1 MAPRPGHS
9 NFQTYEARSFVL
21 KNLAESASV
30 SRHDSGRRLFFGTT
44 TMDSSARHQRLTD
57 IYLEA
62 CDLQGEERISYLDQ
76 ACGDDLS
83 LREEVEAMLATHSES
98 DTGLDGLLADEP
110 TILRD
115 LLTDLNK
122 AKLPSHI
129 GGYRVVKELGRGGF
143 GTVYLAIRDSG
154 GLEERVALKVLH
166 EGHNSPEMLH
176 RFQRENRILVALSHP
191 NIARRIDGGTTEDG
205 RPFFVMEYIDGE
217 PLDQWCDGNRLG
229 LVDRLRVTQTILDAV
244 QEVHN
249 HGIVHRD
256 LKPGNILIDRNGRP
270 VVIDFGVAKDLD
282 PESYGGPIHPTVA
295 SAPHTPAYAAPE
307 QFLGKPTNAGSDL
320 YAVGV
325 ILYELLAGQRPYDL
339 TGLSPA
345 QKQKVIC
352 EKPPPLPS
360 KSIHQG
366 HSSEMGTS
374 GGTGGVTR
382 TSDPTTGP
390 SHRGGNPTTGTD
402 ARLSRQLRGDLDD
415 IVLKA
420 LEKRPVDRYRT
431 AEAFRE
437 DIENYLSDR
446 PVMAKPPNP
455 ITTAVKF
462 VRRNRYKVSTAVLSM
477 GVFLSWGLFAWQTM
491 ATTNLQQT
499 ITIQELESE
508 RESILIDTLT
518 DLSSFMSGKADQ
530 KLRTIVGTTD
540 ARAYIAEYLKQRL
553 DRMGTLS
560 QGGEA
565 ISAVQLELANA
576 WATYADVLG
585 GFSANLGRS
594 EEALAAMD
602 QAILLRKNLK
612 PSEQPADHTLALA
625 ELTQRWIQI
634 KHDASLVQGS
644 LPPQAE
650 ATLSDRLDQVEALL
664 GLVSNDPNQRKLEV
678 RRLDALADLATRR
691 GRIAYSAKEKRLDQ
705 AFELWTQADKLY
717 QRASQTAI
725 ELNQRYNERNRGL
738 LQFTWANGLRKAN
751 QLEEAFDKSEA
762 YLSLCRVLL
771 QQQNTP
777 TAQRDLA
784 KGLILGYLTR
794 RTLSKSTK
802 QPDKI
807 IELQR
812 QSKMLLEEANAL
824 AEALHAGDPEDA
836 RSLEL
841 WAETHYNMALL
852 QFDGQDYE
860 LASESAGA
868 LVAHVRREHAR
879 GVENE
884 RSIAILK
891 AAVELQRICAER
903 K

>member
-1 MAPRPGHS
+1 
-9 NFQTYEARSFVL
+9 
-21 KNLAESASV
+21 
-30 SRHDSGRRLFFGTT
+30 
-44 TMDSSARHQRLTD
+44 MDSSARHQRLTD

-62 CDLQGEERISYLDQ
+62 CDLRGEERMAYLDQ

-83 LREEVEAMLATHSES
+83 LREEVEAMLATHSNS
-98 DTGLDGLLADEP
+98 GDDLDGLLDGEP
-110 TILRD
+110 TLLRD
-115 LLTDLNK
+115 LLTDMNK

-154 GLEERVALKVLH
+154 GLQERVALKVLH

-217 PLDQWCDGNRLG
+217 PLDQWCDSNRLG
-229 LVDRLRVTQTILDAV
+229 LVDRLRITQTILDAV

-282 PESYGGPIHPTVA
+282 PEAYGGPIHPTVA

-325 ILYELLAGQRPYDL
+325 ILYELLTGQRPYDL
-339 TGLSPA
+339 SGLSPA
-345 QKQKVIC
+345 QKQKLIC

-360 KSIHQG
+360 NSIHQG
-366 HSSEMGTS
+366 HSSEMGTT
-374 GGTGGVTR
+374 GGTGGNTK
-382 TSDPTTGP
+382 TSAQSTGT
-390 SHRGGNPTTGTD
+390 SIRGGSATTGTD
-402 ARLSRQLRGDLDD
+402 ARLSRQLRGDLDG

-431 AEAFRE
+431 AEAFKE
-437 DIENYLSDR
+437 DIENYLCDR

-491 ATTNLQQT
+491 ATTNLRQT
-499 ITIQELESE
+499 VTIQELESE
-508 RESILIDTLT
+508 RETILIDTLT
-518 DLSSFMSGKADQ
+518 DLSAFMSGKADR

-553 DRMGTLS
+553 DRMGSLS
-560 QGGEA
+560 KGGEA
-565 ISAVQLELANA
+565 IPAVQLELANA
-576 WATYADVLG
+576 WSTYADVLG
-585 GFSANLGRS
+585 GFSANLGRT
-594 EEALAAMD
+594 EEALSALE
-602 QAILLRKNLK
+602 QAILLRKTLK
-612 PSEQPADHTLALA
+612 PSAQPQDHTLALA
-625 ELTQRWIQI
+625 ELNQRWTQI
-634 KHDASLVQGS
+634 KHDASLVQGR
-644 LPPQAE
+644 LPSEAE
-650 ATLSDRLDQVEALL
+650 AILSQRLDRVETLLEQVANNPDQ
-664 GLVSNDPNQRKLEV
+664 GNLEV

-691 GRIAYSAKEKRLDQ
+691 GRIAYSAKEQRLDD
-705 AFELWTQADKLY
+705 AFTFWNEADKLY
-717 QRASQTAI
+717 QRSSQTASD
-725 ELNQRYNERNRGL
+725 LNQRYNERNRGL
-738 LQFTWANGLRKAN
+738 LQFTWASGLRKAN
-751 QLEEAFDKSEA
+751 RLEEALTQSDA
-762 YLSLCRVLL
+762 YISLCRVLL

-777 TAQRDLA
+777 TNQRDLT

-794 RTLSKSTK
+794 RSLSKAAD
-802 QPDKI
+802 QPSEI
-807 IELQR
+807 TTLQGES
-812 QSKMLLEEANAL
+812 QLLLEEATEL
-824 AEALHAGDPEDA
+824 SERLHFGDLEDV

-841 WAETHYNMALL
+841 WAEAHYNLALL
-852 QFDGQDYE
+852 QFDRKDYP
-860 LASESAGA
+860 SAGEITA
-868 LVAHVRREHAR
+868 DLVAHVQTEHAR
-879 GVENE
+879 GVQNQ
-884 RSIAILK
+884 RSVAILK
-891 AAVELQRICAER
+891 AARDLQRICADRE
-903 K
+903 

>member
-1 MAPRPGHS
+1 
-9 NFQTYEARSFVL
+9 
-21 KNLAESASV
+21 
-30 SRHDSGRRLFFGTT
+30 
-44 TMDSSARHQRLTD
+44 MDSSARHQRLTD

-62 CDLQGEERISYLDQ
+62 CDLQGEERMAYLDQ

-83 LREEVEAMLATHSES
+83 LREEVEAMLATHSNS
-98 DTGLDGLLADEP
+98 GDDLDGLLDGEP
-110 TILRD
+110 TLLRD
-115 LLTDLNK
+115 LLTDMNK

-154 GLEERVALKVLH
+154 GLQERVALKVLH

-217 PLDQWCDGNRLG
+217 PLDQWCDSNRLG

-282 PESYGGPIHPTVA
+282 PEAYGGPIHPTVA

-325 ILYELLAGQRPYDL
+325 ILYELLTGQRPYDL
-339 TGLSPA
+339 SGLSPA
-345 QKQKVIC
+345 QKQKLIC
-352 EKPPPLPS
+352 EKPPPSPS
-360 KSIHQG
+360 NSIHQG
-366 HSSEMGTS
+366 HSNEMGTT
-374 GGTGGVTR
+374 GGTGGNTK
-382 TSDPTTGP
+382 TSAQSTGP
-390 SHRGGNPTTGTD
+390 SSQGGSTTTGTD
-402 ARLSRQLRGDLDD
+402 ARLSRQLRGDLDG

-431 AEAFRE
+431 AEAFKE
-437 DIENYLSDR
+437 DIENYLCDR

-462 VRRNRYKVSTAVLSM
+462 VRRNRYKVSTAVLSI

-491 ATTNLQQT
+491 ATTNLRQT
-499 ITIQELESE
+499 VTIQELESE
-508 RESILIDTLT
+508 RESMLIDTLT
-518 DLSSFMSGKADQ
+518 DLSSFMSGKADR

-560 QGGEA
+560 RGGEA
-565 ISAVQLELANA
+565 IPEVQLELANA
-576 WATYADVLG
+576 WSTYADVLG
-585 GFSANLGRS
+585 GFSANLGRT
-594 EEALAAMD
+594 EEALAALD
-602 QAILLRKNLK
+602 QAILLRKTLK
-612 PSEQPADHTLALA
+612 PSAQPKDHTLALA
-625 ELTQRWIQI
+625 ELNQRWTQI
-634 KHDASLVQGS
+634 KHDASLIQGR
-644 LPPQAE
+644 LPSEAE
-650 ATLSDRLDQVEALL
+650 TTLWERLDRVETLLEQVA
-664 GLVSNDPNQRKLEV
+664 SNPDQGNLEV

-691 GRIAYSAKEKRLDQ
+691 GRIAYSAKEQRLGE
-705 AFELWTQADKLY
+705 AFAFWNEADKLY
-717 QRASQTAI
+717 QRSSQTASD
-725 ELNQRYNERNRGL
+725 LNQRYNERNRGL
-738 LQFTWANGLRKAN
+738 LQFTWASGLRKAN
-751 QLEEAFDKSEA
+751 RLEEALTQSDA
-762 YLSLCRVLL
+762 YIRLCRVLL

-777 TAQRDLA
+777 TNQRDLT
-784 KGLILGYLTR
+784 KGLILGFLTR
-794 RTLSKSTK
+794 RSLSKAADQPSEITK
-802 QPDKI
+802 
-807 IELQR
+807 LQGES
-812 QSKMLLEEANAL
+812 QLLLEEATEL
-824 AEALHAGDPEDA
+824 SERLHFGDLEDV

-841 WAETHYNMALL
+841 WTEAHYNLALL
-852 QFDGQDYE
+852 QFDRKDYP
-860 LASESAGA
+860 SAGEITA
-868 LVAHVRREHAR
+868 DLVAHVQTEHAR
-879 GVENE
+879 GVQNQ
-884 RSIAILK
+884 RSVAILK
-891 AAVELQRICAER
+891 AARDLQRICADRE
-903 K
+903 

>member
-1 MAPRPGHS
+1 
-9 NFQTYEARSFVL
+9 
-21 KNLAESASV
+21 
-30 SRHDSGRRLFFGTT
+30 
-44 TMDSSARHQRLTD
+44 MDSSARHQRLTD

-62 CDLQGEERISYLDQ
+62 CDLQGEERIAYLDQ
-76 ACGDDLS
+76 SCGDDLS
-83 LREEVEAMLATHSES
+83 LRKEVEAMLATRSGS
-98 DTGLDGLLADEP
+98 DTGLDGLIEGEP
-110 TILRD
+110 ALLRD

-154 GLEERVALKVLH
+154 GLQERVALKVLH

-176 RFQRENRILVALSHP
+176 RFQRENRILVTLSHP

-205 RPFFVMEYIDGE
+205 RPYFVMEYIDGE
-217 PLDQWCDGNRLG
+217 PLDQWCDANRLG
-229 LVDRLRVTQTILDAV
+229 LVDRLRIMQIILDAV

-307 QFLGKPTNAGSDL
+307 QFLGKPTNAASDL
-320 YAVGV
+320 YAIGV
-325 ILYELLAGQRPYDL
+325 ILYELLTGQRPYDL
-339 TGLSPA
+339 AGLSPS
-345 QKQKVIC
+345 QKENLIC

-360 KSIHQG
+360 NSIHKG
-366 HSSEMGTS
+366 HSSEMGTT
-374 GGTGGVTR
+374 GGTGGNTK
-382 TSDPTTGP
+382 TSGQSLGT
-390 SHRGGNPTTGTD
+390 SHREASLTTGTD
-402 ARLSRQLRGDLDD
+402 ARLGRQLRGDLDG
-415 IVLKA
+415 IVLKS

-431 AEAFRE
+431 AEAFKE
-437 DIENYLSDR
+437 DIENYLADR

-462 VRRNRYKVSTAVLSM
+462 VRRNRYKVSTVVLSM
-477 GVFLSWGLFAWQTM
+477 GVFLSWGLFALQTM
-491 ATTNLQQT
+491 ATTNLRQAVA
-499 ITIQELESE
+499 IQELELD

-530 KLRTIVGTTD
+530 KLRMIVGTTE
-540 ARAYIAEYLKQRL
+540 ARAYISEYLKQRL
-553 DRMGTLS
+553 DRLDMLS

-565 ISAVQLELANA
+565 IPAVQIELANA
-576 WATYADVLG
+576 WSTYADVLG
-585 GFSANLGRS
+585 GFSANLGRT
-594 EEALAAMD
+594 EEALAALE
-602 QAILLRKNLK
+602 QAILLRSTLK
-612 PSEQPADHTLALA
+612 TSSQPEDHTLTLA
-625 ELTQRWIQI
+625 ELNQRWTQI

-650 ATLSDRLDQVEALL
+650 AILWKRLEQVEALL
-664 GLVSNDPNQRKLEV
+664 GQVPNDPPQSNLEV

-691 GRIAYSAKEKRLDQ
+691 GRIAYSTNEQRLDE
-705 AFELWTQADKLY
+705 AFAFWNQADKMYEL
-717 QRASQTAI
+717 ASRTAI
-725 ELNQRYNERNRGL
+725 DFNQRYNERNRGL

-751 QLEEAFDKSEA
+751 RLGEAFSQSED
-762 YLSLCRVLL
+762 YINLCRVLV

-777 TAQRDLA
+777 TARRDLT
-784 KGLILGYLTR
+784 KGLILGHLTR
-794 RTLSKSTK
+794 RSLYKNS
-802 QPDKI
+802 
-807 IELQR
+807 E
-812 QSKMLLEEANAL
+812 QSKEISRLQQESQLLLDEAIL
-824 AEALHAGDPEDA
+824 ISKDLHLGDSEDV

-852 QFDGQDYE
+852 QFDREDYRLAKQLTQD
-860 LASESAGA
+860 LI
-868 LVAHVRREHAR
+868 AHVQTEHRR
-879 GVENE
+879 GVQNQ
-884 RSIAILK
+884 RSLAILK
-891 AAVELQRICAER
+891 AAMGLQKTCEER

>member
-1 MAPRPGHS
+1 
-9 NFQTYEARSFVL
+9 
-21 KNLAESASV
+21 
-30 SRHDSGRRLFFGTT
+30 
-44 TMDSSARHQRLTD
+44 MDSSARHQRLTD

-62 CDLQGEERISYLDQ
+62 CDLQGEDRVAYLDQ

-83 LREEVEAMLATHSES
+83 LREEVEAMLATDSES
-98 DTGLDGLLADEP
+98 DKDLDGLLEGEP
-110 TILRD
+110 TLLRD
-115 LLTDLNK
+115 LLTDMNK

-154 GLEERVALKVLH
+154 GLQERVALKVLH

-176 RFQRENRILVALSHP
+176 RFQRENRILVSLSHP

-205 RPFFVMEYIDGE
+205 RPYFVMEYIDGE
-217 PLDQWCDGNRLG
+217 PL
-229 LVDRLRVTQTILDAV
+229 DRLRVTQTILDAV

-339 TGLSPA
+339 GGLSPA
-345 QKQKVIC
+345 QKQKLIC

-360 KSIHQG
+360 NSIHKG
-366 HSSEMGTS
+366 HSSEMGTT
-374 GGTGGVTR
+374 GGTGGNTR
-382 TSDPTTGP
+382 TSVQSNGT
-390 SHRGGNPTTGTD
+390 SQRGGSPTTGTD
-402 ARLSRQLRGDLDD
+402 ARLSRQLRGDLDG

-431 AEAFRE
+431 AEAFKE

-477 GVFLSWGLFAWQTM
+477 GVFLSWGLFAWQAM
-491 ATTNLQQT
+491 ATTNLRQT
-499 ITIQELESE
+499 VTIQELESE
-508 RESILIDTLT
+508 RESILVDTLT
-518 DLSSFMSGKADQ
+518 DLSSFMSGKADR

-560 QGGEA
+560 QGGQA
-565 ISAVQLELANA
+565 IPAVQLELANA
-576 WATYADVLG
+576 WSTYADVLG
-585 GFSANLGRS
+585 GFSANLGRT
-594 EEALAAMD
+594 EEALGALD
-602 QAILLRKNLK
+602 QAILLRKTLT
-612 PSEQPADHTLALA
+612 PSSQPTDHTLALA
-625 ELTQRWIQI
+625 ELNQRWTQI
-634 KHDASLVQGS
+634 KHDASLVQGR
-644 LPPQAE
+644 LPSEAE
-650 ATLSDRLDQVEALL
+650 ATLLERLDQVEALL
-664 GLVSNDPNQRKLEV
+664 ERISSDPDQGNLEV

-691 GRIAYSAKEKRLDQ
+691 GRIAYSANEQRLDE
-705 AFELWTQADKLY
+705 AFTFWNEAEKLY
-717 QRASQTAI
+717 QRSSQTASD
-725 ELNQRYNERNRGL
+725 LNQRYNERNRGL
-738 LQFTWANGLRKAN
+738 LQFTWASGLRKAN
-751 QLEEAFDKSEA
+751 RLEDAFAQSEA
-762 YLSLCRVLL
+762 YISLCRVLL

-777 TAQRDLA
+777 TAQRDLT

-794 RTLSKSTK
+794 RSLSKTSD
-802 QPDKI
+802 QPDEI
-807 IELQR
+807 TELQR
-812 QSKMLLEEANAL
+812 ESQVLLEEANAIS
-824 AEALHAGDPEDA
+824 ESLHTGDPEDV

-852 QFDGQDYE
+852 QFDRKEFKSVGDITID
-860 LASESAGA
+860 
-868 LVAHVRREHAR
+868 LVEHVQTEHAR
-879 GVENE
+879 GVQNQ
-884 RSIAILK
+884 RSVAILN
-891 AAVELQRICAER
+891 AARELQRISADRE
-903 K
+903 

>member
-1 MAPRPGHS
+1 
-9 NFQTYEARSFVL
+9 
-21 KNLAESASV
+21 
-30 SRHDSGRRLFFGTT
+30 
-44 TMDSSARHQRLTD
+44 MDSSARHQRLTD

-62 CDLQGEERISYLDQ
+62 CDLEGEDRIAYLDQ
-76 ACGDDLS
+76 ACGDDHS
-83 LREEVEAMLATHSES
+83 LRGEVEAMLATHSNSGE
-98 DTGLDGLLADEP
+98 DFDGLLDGEP
-110 TILRD
+110 SLIRG

-122 AKLPSHI
+122 DKLPNNI

-154 GLEERVALKVLH
+154 GLQERVALKVLH

-217 PLDQWCDGNRLG
+217 PLDQWCDANRLG

-282 PESYGGPIHPTVA
+282 PEAYGGPIHPTIA

-325 ILYELLAGQRPYDL
+325 ILYELLTGQRPYDL
-339 TGLSPA
+339 SGLSPA
-345 QKQKVIC
+345 QKQKLIC

-360 KSIHQG
+360 NSIHQG
-366 HSSEMGTS
+366 HSSEMGTT
-374 GGTGGVTR
+374 GGTGGNTK
-382 TSDPTTGP
+382 TSVPSTGT
-390 SHRGGNPTTGTD
+390 STRGGSANTGTD
-402 ARLSRQLRGDLDD
+402 ARLSRQLRGDLDG

-431 AEAFRE
+431 AEAFKE

-491 ATTNLQQT
+491 ATTNLRQT
-499 ITIQELESE
+499 VTIHELESE
-508 RESILIDTLT
+508 RESMLVETLT
-518 DLSSFMSGKADQ
+518 DLSSFMSGKADR

-553 DRMGTLS
+553 DRMGILS

-565 ISAVQLELANA
+565 IPAVQMELANA
-576 WATYADVLG
+576 WSTYADVLG
-585 GFSANLGRS
+585 GFSANLGRT
-594 EEALAAMD
+594 EEALAALE
-602 QAILLRKNLK
+602 QAILLRKTLK
-612 PSEQPADHTLALA
+612 PSAQPKDHTLALA
-625 ELTQRWIQI
+625 ELNQRWTQI
-634 KHDASLVQGS
+634 KHDASLVQGR
-644 LPPQAE
+644 LPSEAE
-650 ATLSDRLDQVEALL
+650 STLWQRLDRVEGLLEQVS
-664 GLVSNDPNQRKLEV
+664 SNLEQGNLEV

-691 GRIAYSAKEKRLDQ
+691 GRIAYSAEVQRLDE
-705 AFELWTQADKLY
+705 AFAFWNEADKLY
-717 QRASQTAI
+717 QRSSQTASD
-725 ELNQRYNERNRGL
+725 LNQRYNERNRGL
-738 LQFTWANGLRKAN
+738 LQFTWASGLRKAN
-751 QLEEAFDKSEA
+751 RLEEAFTQNEA
-762 YLSLCRVLL
+762 YISLCRVLL

-794 RTLSKSTK
+794 RSLSKATD
-802 QPDKI
+802 QPSKI
-807 IELQR
+807 TELQSES
-812 QSKMLLEEANAL
+812 QLLLEEATEL
-824 AEALHAGDPEDA
+824 SERLHSGDPEDV

-841 WAETHYNMALL
+841 WAESHYNLALL
-852 QFDGQDYE
+852 QFDRKDYPSVVE
-860 LASESAGA
+860 ITAD
-868 LVAHVRREHAR
+868 LVAHVQTEHNR
-879 GVENE
+879 GVRNQ
-884 RSIAILK
+884 RSVAILK
-891 AAVELQRICAER
+891 AARDLQRICADPE
-903 K
+903 